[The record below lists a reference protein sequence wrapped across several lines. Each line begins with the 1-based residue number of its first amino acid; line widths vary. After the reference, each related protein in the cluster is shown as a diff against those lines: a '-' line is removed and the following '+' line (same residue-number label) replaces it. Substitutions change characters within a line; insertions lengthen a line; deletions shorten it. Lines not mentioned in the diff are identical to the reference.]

1 MKSLT
6 LFLVLF
12 IIKSS
17 VSKTKLRKYSIDPF
31 IDNLKKDG
39 NFTIIQS
46 IKAKFGNDVAIIS
59 CEEIKNNHSGNC
71 KKVVTEYMIDFH
83 TTVIYGS
90 GIKSKPGRPTPNSSN
105 DNKVTLQKILNKN
118 FTKKKAKLIYDK
130 IIKKCK
136 KNKINIL

>member
-6 LFLVLF
+6 LFLILF
-12 IIKSS
+12 IIKST
-17 VSKTKLRKYSIDPF
+17 VSQIELIKYSIDPF

-39 NFTIIQS
+39 NFTIIES
-46 IKAKFGNDVAIIS
+46 IKAEFGIDAAIIS
-59 CEEIKNNHSGNC
+59 CEEIKNNHGGNC
-71 KKVVTEYMIDFH
+71 KKVVTEYMIDFP
-83 TTVIYGS
+83 TTVKFSPGP
-90 GIKSKPGRPTPNSSN
+90 KSNNEPTPNSSN
-105 DNKVTLQKILNKN
+105 DNKVALQKILNKN